1 MKKRSDVV
9 RRILHDVAFIRPGQ
23 HVTVRETVDFGVLSR
38 SRRRRITGHLLTCTK
53 CRETFRKFQKVCQEV
68 GLGWE
73 GPEGEKRLEAF
84 RQRVLAS
91 IRFWLLGRRPAVK
104 PHEGSRVV
112 IPITRRRK

>member
-1 MKKRSDVV
+1 MAKQGDITRHIFQDLARTKHGR
-9 RRILHDVAFIRPGQ
+9 
-23 HVTVRETVDFGVLSR
+23 HVTKQETVDFNVLSR
-38 SRRRRITGHLLTCTK
+38 SKRRRVAGHIMSCGR
-53 CRETFRKFQKVCQEV
+53 CRETFRKFQKICQEV
-68 GLGWE
+68 GLVWE

-112 IPITRRRK
+112 IPITRKKG